1 MKSKNNIKIFII
13 SDTHFNHE
21 AIKNEDFE
29 NRPDNYNELIIKNWK
44 KLVSEGD
51 TVIHLWDVI
60 FARAWELK
68 DILWQLPWTKILVK
82 GNHDMNRNNWYL
94 WKWFNFVCDKIELR
108 VNHQDVILTHKPVE
122 LKEWQFNIHWHLHSW
137 RHRDEEFSDIITDNH
152 ILYSCELEN
161 YKPLLL
167 ESMINI

>member
-1 MKSKNNIKIFII
+1 MKLWII

-21 AIKNEDFE
+21 AITREDFE
-29 NRPDNYNELIIKNWK
+29 NRPDNHKELIMNNWK
-44 KLVSEGD
+44 KLVSPED

-60 FARAWELK
+60 FSRASELS
-68 DILWQLPWTKILVK
+68 DILGQLPWTKILVK

-94 WKWFNFVCDKIELR
+94 SKWFNFVCDKIELR
-108 VNHQDVILTHKPVE
+108 VNHKDVILTHIPQKLE
-122 LKEWQFNIHWHLHSW
+122 EWKYNIHWHLHSGK
-137 RHRDEEFSDIITDNH
+137 HRDEECEHILTDRH

-167 ESMINI
+167 EDMIA